1 MEGQLPGGCP
11 SISIVICRLQS
22 SERQVLQD
30 GIQNGLPRSI
40 PS

>member
-22 SERQVLQD
+22 PAIVPNAGLAGWDSEWYT
-30 GIQNGLPRSI
+30 
-40 PS
+40 